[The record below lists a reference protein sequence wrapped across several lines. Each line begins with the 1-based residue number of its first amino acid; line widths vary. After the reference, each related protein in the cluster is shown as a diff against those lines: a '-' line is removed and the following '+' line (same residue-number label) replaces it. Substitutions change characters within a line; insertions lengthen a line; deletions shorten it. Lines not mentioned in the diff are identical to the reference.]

1 MSTKL
6 LKARKRSR
14 RLRTPIKPIH
24 VEELLAGAGM
34 SGFLGILDTP
44 VLTPHLQELI
54 HGVHTLPTIPR
65 CHAGAPKVGSN
76 LRQHDVVGWDAESSV
91 RAHSAALPTLPRL
104 RPAQHA
110 AADPTVAS
118 VVLKVQALME
128 LIEATAKNCCG
139 ETKMDAPLPHDI
151 QSERS

>member
-1 MSTKL
+1 
-6 LKARKRSR
+6 
-14 RLRTPIKPIH
+14 
-24 VEELLAGAGM
+24 M

-54 HGVHTLPTIPR
+54 HGVPTLPTMLR
-65 CHAGAPKVGSN
+65 SDAVARKVGSN
-76 LRQHDVVGWDAESSV
+76 MRQHDGVGWDAESSV